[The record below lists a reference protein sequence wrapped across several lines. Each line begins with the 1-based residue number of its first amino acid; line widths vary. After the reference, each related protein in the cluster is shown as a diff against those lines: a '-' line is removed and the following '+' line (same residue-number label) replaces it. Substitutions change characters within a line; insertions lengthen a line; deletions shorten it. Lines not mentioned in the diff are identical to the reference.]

1 MTSPHLL
8 APPTAI
14 ITFSLMLSVPVNVS
28 AQTEEAPSIDS
39 PEQCALIDDGI
50 KRLACFDS
58 LYKPTESQA
67 QASESAKEQA
77 EKELANFV
85 ELQIELEDNLQITD
99 WGQTRYDAVKDLATQ
114 GDVQFQAREFEPA
127 LATYREATK
136 GLEALRVAGEAEYA
150 NGLSAGNAA
159 ARVFELADANA
170 G

>member
-14 ITFSLMLSVPVNVS
+14 TTLSLMLSVPVNVS

-77 EKELANFV
+77 EKSAEQLAPNGKD
-85 ELQIELEDNLQITD
+85 L
-99 WGQTRYDAVKDLATQ
+99 DAVAGSALE
-114 GDVQFQAREFEPA
+114 GDSDAGVMSA
-127 LATYREATK
+127 LVDRY
-136 GLEALRVAGEAEYA
+136 VAAEK
-150 NGLSAGNAA
+150 AG
-159 ARVFELADANA
+159 
-170 G
+170 

>member
-14 ITFSLMLSVPVNVS
+14 TTLSLMLAVPVNV
-28 AQTEEAPSIDS
+28 AVQTEEAPSIDS

-77 EKELANFV
+77 EKSAEQLAPNGKD
-85 ELQIELEDNLQITD
+85 L
-99 WGQTRYDAVKDLATQ
+99 DAVA
-114 GDVQFQAREFEPA
+114 GSA
-127 LATYREATK
+127 
-136 GLEALRVAGEAEYA
+136 LEAIPTQALCLPWWTAMWPPRKPCFPFP
-150 NGLSAGNAA
+150 AA
-159 ARVFELADANA
+159 LWGTGPPTSCR
-170 G
+170 

>member
-67 QASESAKEQA
+67 QAQG
-77 EKELANFV
+77 
-85 ELQIELEDNLQITD
+85 LQ
-99 WGQTRYDAVKDLATQ
+99 TQ
-114 GDVQFQAREFEPA
+114 VQNMVPWKP
-127 LATYREATK
+127 LS
-136 GLEALRVAGEAEYA
+136 RV
-150 NGLSAGNAA
+150 
-159 ARVFELADANA
+159 
-170 G
+170 